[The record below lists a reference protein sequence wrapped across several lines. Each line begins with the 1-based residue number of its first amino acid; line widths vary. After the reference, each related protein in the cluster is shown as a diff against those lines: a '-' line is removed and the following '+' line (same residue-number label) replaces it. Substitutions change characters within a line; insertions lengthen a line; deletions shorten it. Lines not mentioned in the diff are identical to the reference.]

1 MLLNLNALKQDL
13 YAKRQAAIALQFF
26 ALAIAGLYFYLP
38 LAHNLLDGLAEFKQR
53 TGLVYSMLATG
64 CFGAVLPFVWQ
75 YALGH
80 YRQRSVLTF
89 FTLFGVW
96 ALMGGII
103 DVFYQ
108 YQAIWFG
115 TENTVATLAK
125 KVAVDQFVFSTLL
138 SCPLVSIVYRFVAVQ
153 CDWQAFKQQWSF
165 AAVAEEIGRT
175 ILTNWV
181 IWIPSVTIIY
191 SLPSSLQIPFFNI
204 VLCFFALVM
213 SQRKSAEI

>member
-1 MLLNLNALKQDL
+1 MQLNLAALKHDL

-26 ALAIAGLYFYLP
+26 ALTIAGLYFYLP
-38 LAHNLLDGLAEFKQR
+38 VVHDLFEGLAAFKQR

-64 CFGAVLPFVWQ
+64 CFGALVPFMWQ

-80 YRQRSVLTF
+80 YRQRTGVTLV
-89 FTLFGVW
+89 TLFCLW
-96 ALMGGII
+96 AMMGLIV

-108 YQAIWFG
+108 YQAVWFG
-115 TENTVATLAK
+115 NGTDVATLSK

-138 SCPLVSIVYRFVAVQ
+138 SCPIVSIVYRFVGVN
-153 CDWQAFKQQWSF
+153 CNWQRFTTHFSF
-165 AAVAEEIGRT
+165 GSVVEEIGRT
-175 ILTNWV
+175 VLTNWV
-181 IWIPSVTIIY
+181 IWIPSVTVIY

-213 SQRKSAEI
+213 SQRRADS

>member
-1 MLLNLNALKQDL
+1 MRLNLQALKQDL
-13 YAKRQAAIALQFF
+13 YDKRQAAIALQFF

-38 LAHNLLDGLAEFKQR
+38 LVHNLLDGLAEFKQR

-64 CFGAVLPFVWQ
+64 CFGALLPFMWQ

-80 YRQRSVLTF
+80 YRQRSVVTL
-89 FTLFGVW
+89 FTLLGIW
-96 ALMGGII
+96 ALMGAII

-108 YQAIWFG
+108 HQAIWFG

-125 KVAVDQFVFSTLL
+125 KVAVDQFVFSTLV
-138 SCPLVSIVYRFVAVQ
+138 SCLIMSMAYRFVAVQ
-153 CDWQAFKQQWSF
+153 CDWLVFKQQWSF

-175 ILTNWV
+175 ILTTWV

-213 SQRKSAEI
+213 SQRKVG